1 MGTVRRLESWP
12 FSYFSA
18 SLAVHIMLIMS
29 GEGSDALRLIRLKFY
44 GTLAGTSEANTSF
57 PNQALINSRKWFFT
71 LKEPENPHTVRVS
84 KKRQRAV
91 WNIIR
96 LGTPYDRSTS
106 RTWTTFNF
114 VASASQ
120 QYDWRWLERWKHRV
134 TCRRKQKTVLAPLIA
149 KMKSAFHSLAS
160 ASIFSVLYR
169 NFFCL
174 SV

>member
-84 KKRQRAV
+84 KKKGSERFETLYA
-91 WNIIR
+91 
-96 LGTPYDRSTS
+96 LGLPTIAQLPG
-106 RTWTTFNF
+106 
-114 VASASQ
+114 
-120 QYDWRWLERWKHRV
+120 LERHLTSSRV
-134 TCRRKQKTVLAPLIA
+134 PLSNMIDA
-149 KMKSAFHSLAS
+149 G
-160 ASIFSVLYR
+160 
-169 NFFCL
+169 
-174 SV
+174 